1 VGITATGFCYPDMIL
16 QLFHRQDQEILR
28 LSTTAEAGSST
39 FSIDKINKFFD
50 CR

>member
-1 VGITATGFCYPDMIL
+1 MIL

-50 CR
+50 CRQQSDRFSSDHR